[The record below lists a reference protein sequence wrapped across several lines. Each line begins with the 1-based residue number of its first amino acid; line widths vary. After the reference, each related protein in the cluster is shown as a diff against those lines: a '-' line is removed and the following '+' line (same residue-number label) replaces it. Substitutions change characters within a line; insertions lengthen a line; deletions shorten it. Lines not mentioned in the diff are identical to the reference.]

1 MTESD
6 APIVETASGRVRGRL
21 IGEIEQF
28 IEVPYG
34 APPAGQAR
42 FKPPRLVAPWAG
54 VREAA
59 SWRNRAP
66 QNPDVAYGNA
76 PKVFYTIQGD
86 FYAKGMDEDCLTVN
100 VWTPSTTD
108 GRRRPVLFWIHG
120 GGFTVGHA
128 ASDSYD
134 GENFARRHDMVFVA
148 VTHRLNAFG
157 FLHLAGIGGSEYA
170 GSGNAGMLDIVLALR
185 WVRDN
190 IASFGGDP
198 GNVTIVG
205 ESGGGAKVSTLMVMD
220 AADGLFHRAVC
231 ESGIALKANTVE
243 QADAYARSLIDELG
257 GGGIPALVNA
267 PVEQLLAA
275 QAHIERS
282 DRTLAGPGPV
292 IDGVFLADAPLAI
305 WESGAGSSV
314 PLMAGWTH
322 DEVTVFATT
331 DLDLDVEAPSAF
343 RHDFGAGLP
352 KLVDREAGLAGLGR
366 FIPGGNPDALVA
378 AQRALN
384 PSADDADVAIAL
396 AGALFFR
403 WPAIRLAQ
411 LRAAAGKSTYLYE
424 FDWVSPRISP
434 LGAPHS
440 SDIGLF
446 FGNVKRLYSTRGFAS
461 AEATSRAMSSA
472 LAAFAATGD
481 PNVAGVGEWAPYTGD
496 HRAVMVFDETSSVRT
511 DPESEVRKALD
522 ALDPTPAL

>member
-1 MTESD
+1 MTGTD
-6 APIVETASGRVRGRL
+6 APIVETTSGRVRGRL
-21 IGEIEQF
+21 LGGLEQF
-28 IEVPYG
+28 IEIPYG
-34 APPAGQAR
+34 APPAGPAR
-42 FKPPRLVAPWAG
+42 FKPPRPVEPWAG
-54 VREAA
+54 VREAT

-86 FYAKGMDEDCLTVN
+86 FYAKGMDEDCLTLN
-100 VWTPSTTD
+100 VWTPSATD

-128 ASDSYD
+128 ASESYD
-134 GENFARRHDMVFVA
+134 GESFARQHDMVFVA

-157 FLHLAGIGGSEYA
+157 FLHLAGRGGSEYA
-170 GSGNAGMLDIVLALR
+170 GSGNAGMLDIVLALQ

-190 IASFGGDP
+190 ITSFGGDP

-220 AADGLFHRAVC
+220 AAGGLFHRAVC
-231 ESGIALKANTVE
+231 ESGVALKANTVE
-243 QADAYARSLIDELG
+243 HADAYARALIDELG
-257 GGGIPALVNA
+257 GGGVPALVNA

-275 QAHIERS
+275 QARIERS
-282 DRTLAGPGPV
+282 DPTLTRPGPV
-292 IDGVFLADAPLAI
+292 IDGVSLTDAPLAI
-305 WESGAGSSV
+305 WESGAGSPV

-322 DEVTVFATT
+322 DEVTVFATA
-331 DLDLDVEAPSAF
+331 DLDLDVEAPAAF

-366 FIPGGNPDALVA
+366 FIPGGNPGALVVA
-378 AQRALN
+378 ERALN
-384 PSADDADVAIAL
+384 PSMDDADLAVAL
-396 AGALFFR
+396 AGVLFFR
-403 WPAIRLAQ
+403 WPAIRLAL
-411 LRAAAGKSTYLYE
+411 LRAAAGQRTYLYE
-424 FDWVSPRISP
+424 FDWVSPRIRP

-446 FGNVKRLYSTRGFAS
+446 FGNVDRLYATRGFAS
-461 AEATSRAMSSA
+461 AETTSRAMSSA

-481 PNVAGVGEWAPYTGD
+481 PNGADGGEWAPYTGD
-496 HRAVMVFDETSSVRT
+496 HRAVMVFDETSGVRI

-522 ALDPTPAL
+522 ALDPIPAM